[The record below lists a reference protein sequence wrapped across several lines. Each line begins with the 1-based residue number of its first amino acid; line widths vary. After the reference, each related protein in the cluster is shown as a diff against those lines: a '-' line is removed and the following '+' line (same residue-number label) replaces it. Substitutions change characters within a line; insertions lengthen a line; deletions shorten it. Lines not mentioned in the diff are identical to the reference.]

1 MSQKAINSALEI
13 INEGGLAR
21 RSMLLLMEL
30 EILKDE
36 EPDDNHNLISLE
48 PSDSAQPKAREI
60 GQAIKYIKRLGYTH
74 FTKETIQYIKPSL
87 KLVTITYVLDRLV
100 QEKKLVL
107 AVKGRKGNGRQNIYK
122 MNF

>member
-1 MSQKAINSALEI
+1 MSHKAINSALKV

-21 RSMLLLMEL
+21 RSMLLIMEL
-30 EILKDE
+30 ELIKWS
-36 EPDDNHNLISLE
+36 EPDDNRNLIDLD
-48 PSDSAQPKAREI
+48 SDNLDRAKAREV
-60 GQAIKYIKRLGYTH
+60 GQAIKYIKRLGYTD
-74 FTKETIQYIKPSL
+74 FTKETIQYIKPNL

-100 QEKKLVL
+100 KEKMLVL